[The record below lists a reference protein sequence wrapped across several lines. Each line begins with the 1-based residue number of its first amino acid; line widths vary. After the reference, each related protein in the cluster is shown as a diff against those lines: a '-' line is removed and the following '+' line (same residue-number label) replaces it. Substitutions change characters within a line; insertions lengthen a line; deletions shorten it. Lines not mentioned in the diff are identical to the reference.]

1 MSLLAHR
8 EDRQPLAHTLRLRAS
23 AVHSSN
29 AQELWPHSLSPQY
42 ELMSTAGQGRALGML
57 MPYFPPL
64 FHPTIISRNS
74 SREVAPYLHLLI
86 VVARIIGNS
95 LRVKPGTADI
105 LEVSSMQPSNAQ

>member
-1 MSLLAHR
+1 MSSLAHR

-29 AQELWPHSLSPQY
+29 AQELWPHSLSSQY
-42 ELMSTAGQGRALGML
+42 ELMSTAGQGRALAML

-64 FHPTIISRNS
+64 FHPTITSRNS

-86 VVARIIGNS
+86 VVARITGNS